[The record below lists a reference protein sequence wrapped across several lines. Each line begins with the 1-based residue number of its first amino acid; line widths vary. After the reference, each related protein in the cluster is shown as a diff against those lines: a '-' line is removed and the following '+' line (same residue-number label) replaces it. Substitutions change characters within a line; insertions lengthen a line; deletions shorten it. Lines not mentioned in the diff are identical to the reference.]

1 MTNSERFETTFNRIH
16 ELLCQY
22 ANVGNTHVS
31 FIEVLDKASN
41 MHIMINKHA
50 DLLKQC
56 SKLRNA
62 MIHRKVKQNFYIAE
76 PHQDIVEELVEIAEM
91 LADPPLAIQYASK
104 PVEYFETT
112 TSVAQ
117 VLKVINSKPFSQF
130 PIYNNKKCIG
140 LITDGGMLKWFA
152 EQSSNV
158 LSTDIQHAQI
168 QEVLAFE
175 KESNVA
181 FISKQATIFDAQSVF
196 QQYME
201 KQQKLEAIVITE
213 TGTNNSLPIGVISSW
228 DLIKLKLRSF
238 PLLNHT

>member
-1 MTNSERFETTFNRIH
+1 MRNSERFETTFNRIH

-22 ANVGNTHVS
+22 ANVVNTHVS
-31 FIEVLDKASN
+31 FTEVLDKASDL
-41 MHIMINKHA
+41 HIIIDKHA

-76 PHQDIVEELVEIAEM
+76 PHDDIVEELVEIAEI
-91 LADPPLAIQYASK
+91 LANPPLAIQYASK

-112 TSVAQ
+112 TTVMH
-117 VLKVINSKPFSQF
+117 VLKVINSKSFSQF
-130 PIYNNKKCIG
+130 PIYDSNNCIG
-140 LITDGGMLKWFA
+140 LITDGGMLRWFA
-152 EQSSNV
+152 EKSADV
-158 LSTDIQHAQI
+158 LSYDFQQAQI
-168 QEVLAFE
+168 QEVVAFE

-201 KQQKLEAIVITE
+201 NKKKLEAIIITDN
-213 TGTNNSLPIGVISSW
+213 GKPNSLPIGLISSW
-228 DLIKLKLRSF
+228 DLIKLKLRTF